1 MREKI
6 AKYVKELI
14 LFFVIML
21 IFANILSFYR
31 SLDLNKNNLDL
42 GSLNILYDRPYT
54 LEKEKSLAIYF
65 WGSWCPICKVQSPN
79 IQTISKSFNVLSVAV
94 KSGDDDEIK
103 EYLKS
108 RDLDFNTINDY
119 DGSLAK
125 KFGVTIFPTVII
137 FDKDKNEVFSDV
149 GYTSTIG
156 LWIRL
161 FFASI

>member
-6 AKYVKELI
+6 AKYAKELT

-31 SLDLNKNNLDL
+31 SLDLNKNSLDL
-42 GSLNILYDRPYT
+42 GSLNILYNHPYT
-54 LEKEKSLAIYF
+54 LEKEKPLAIYF